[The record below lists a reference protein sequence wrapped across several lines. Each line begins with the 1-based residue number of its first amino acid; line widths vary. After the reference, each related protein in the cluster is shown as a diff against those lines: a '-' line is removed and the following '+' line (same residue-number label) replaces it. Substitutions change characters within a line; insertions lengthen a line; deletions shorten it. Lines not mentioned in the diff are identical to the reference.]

1 MAALTL
7 RSAVG
12 RPLTNSEVDANF
24 SALNLE
30 LGQKLVASLNLLDL
44 TNPAQARSNLGLGN
58 VENKSSATIRGE
70 LTSGNVT
77 SALGFTPL
85 NRAGGEITGGLGVSG
100 SYTAFAGQALTF
112 GSDSTNAYMQSWGNR
127 ALVLNQE
134 GNPVRIG
141 SNTVLHAGNYTSY
154 ALSLTGGSISGGV
167 VIDGGTGNQL
177 TDATLYVT
185 AANSN
190 DWGIRIAKS
199 ATDYGHLIEMGSGS
213 VYGIR
218 VMFAGSERFRIGDSS
233 QVISGNQILHASNF
247 GSYSLPLS
255 GGDMSGRI
263 RMGTFSNS
271 TLNAGEAWIGRALDR
286 AAGTMTVQLGSG
298 ADRVF
303 EVVDNAWSTVIFNA
317 GMNLFTYKDNAVL
330 HAANYTN
337 YALALSGGSLI
348 GNGYANSPLL
358 RLNLS
363 NAAAFVHAQELFS
376 PGLTANQAVILALGV
391 AGSTKNAG
399 YIGYRYSGTA
409 GSDGNVLTF
418 GHWGNDHLMTLNG
431 AGMLDVAKEIKTN
444 RAVLN
449 WFQWGGNP
457 GGAYLH
463 IKTSLWGGGSPNG
476 NSQPTMSMFHIKG
489 YTYDAQ
495 TINSMMGF
503 HNWSGTAYNLVLTN
517 NGSRAAAQ
525 NAYVSSDGYIVLVI
539 NTGTNYPG
547 ISIDYFQNYPYTYQ
561 AVSVQAY
568 TSSNSTAG
576 VY

>member
-44 TNPAQARSNLGLGN
+44 TDPAQARSNLGLGN

-100 SYTAFAGQALTF
+100 SYTAFSGQALTF
-112 GSDSTNAYMQSWGNR
+112 GNDALNSYIQSWGNR

-167 VIDGGTGNQL
+167 VIDGGTGNQP

-233 QVISGNQILHASNF
+233 QTISGNQILHS
-247 GSYSLPLS
+247 
-255 GGDMSGRI
+255 
-263 RMGTFSNS
+263 
-271 TLNAGEAWIGRALDR
+271 
-286 AAGTMTVQLGSG
+286 
-298 ADRVF
+298 
-303 EVVDNAWSTVIFNA
+303 
-317 GMNLFTYKDNAVL
+317 
-330 HAANYTN
+330 ANYTN
-337 YALALSGGSLI
+337 YALALSGGSLT
-348 GNGYANSPLL
+348 GSGSANSPLL

-363 NAAAFVHAQELFS
+363 NASAFVHAQELFA
-376 PGLTANQAVILALGV
+376 PGLTSNQAVILALGV
-391 AGSTKNAG
+391 AGSLKNAG

-409 GSDGNVLTF
+409 GSDSNVLTF

-457 GGAYLH
+457 SGAYLH

-476 NSQPTMSMFHIKG
+476 NSQTTMSMFHIKG